1 MYTGHA
7 LDTEGSITIGENHKF
22 GIVGTKYESEMTM
35 NFKNLKFLFKG

>member
-7 LDTEGSITIGENHKF
+7 LDIEGFITIGENHKV
-22 GIVGTKYESEMTM
+22 GIVGTIYESEITM